1 MQLWPLDS
9 RCTTMINLLLTHHD
23 YVSILEVAKTLNV
36 SRRSIYYDLDKINE
50 WLQAHQIGF
59 IQVERSKGL
68 FLSSFQREKI
78 SELLSSE
85 QDHVYYFL
93 QPKERMQLILC
104 SLFGHSQPVFVD
116 YFCQICDVSRNTAFN
131 DLKTVRQKLNKY
143 DLELVFEPNNG
154 YRVEGSLIMQ
164 RALFLYYFDP
174 IIPLVQNRA
183 IPGFSAL
190 NFYNPDEVEQIM
202 KQLKKVEKRLQTNYV
217 SGMLFSLSTLINNI
231 VKRNESIVI
240 DEVDTVEIFQS
251 LEFQLVKIYFPQLNE
266 NEQIYLAMHLL
277 GSRVQVPTKIE
288 QTEDV
293 VELARQMV
301 TDFELLA
308 CINFDDK
315 DQLVSMIAHHL
326 KMSIYRY
333 KYGIQIGNPL
343 MADIRA
349 SYPDLFD
356 LTVKAARGIK
366 KKLGM
371 PIPDAEIAYI
381 TMHFG
386 GFLRQKN
393 IMVTNRILLVCPNG
407 ISTANM
413 LKGEVESLHPNIE
426 VIAIVPVEEIEQY
439 ISSID
444 FIISTVDVNTSV
456 PVIRVNPII
465 SEEDRLRILSRV
477 ARSSTSKVKSNQIT
491 LDKIIKVVG
500 QYLNDDQLE
509 RVILEL
515 QPLFGSIEFN
525 ERRKNMS
532 IRLSDVLTL
541 SRIQVMHRVADW
553 RSALTIASQP
563 LIDEKV
569 ISDQYIEAMIANVE
583 YYGPYI
589 VIAPYLALGHALP
602 SDGVHALGVSI
613 LKLQEDVFFEDR
625 PVSVVMILAPIDK
638 RSHLGIMK
646 DIMDLFN
653 DSQFVSSLSDCDHSS
668 RIFDLI
674 VNRKKD
680 EEVVDDGD

>member
-50 WLQAHQIGF
+50 WLQTHQIGF

-85 QDHVYYFL
+85 QDRVYYFL

-174 IIPLVQNRA
+174 IIPLIQNRA
-183 IPGFSAL
+183 IPGFSVL
-190 NFYNPDEVEQIM
+190 NFYDSDEVEQIM
-202 KQLKKVEKRLQTNYV
+202 KQLKKVEERLQTNYV

-231 VKRNESIVI
+231 MKRNESIVI
-240 DEVDTVEIFQS
+240 DEVDTKEIFQS
-251 LEFQLVKIYFPQLNE
+251 QEFQLVKIYFPELNE

-315 DQLVSMIAHHL
+315 EQLVSMIAHHL

-426 VIAIVPVEEIEQY
+426 VVAIVPVEEIERY

-515 QPLFGSIEFN
+515 QPLFGSIEIN
-525 ERRKNMS
+525 DRRMNMS
-532 IRLSDVLTL
+532 IRLADVLTH
-541 SRIQVMHRVADW
+541 SRIQVLHRVSDW

-569 ISDQYIEAMIANVE
+569 ITDQYIEAMIANVE

-602 SDGVHALGVSI
+602 SDGVNALGVSI

-653 DSQFVSSLSDCDHSS
+653 DSQFVSSLSDCDHSA
-668 RIFDLI
+668 RIYDLI

-680 EEVVDDGD
+680 EEVADDGD

>member
-1 MQLWPLDS
+1 MQLWSLDT
-9 RCTTMINLLLTHHD
+9 RCTTMLNVLMTHQD
-23 YVSILEVAKTLNV
+23 YVSVLEIAKTLNV
-36 SRRSIYYDLDKINE
+36 SRRSIYYDLEKINE
-50 WLQAHQIGF
+50 WLQAHSVGF
-59 IQVERSKGL
+59 IQVERNRGL
-68 FLSSFQREKI
+68 FLSSVQREKI
-78 SELLSSE
+78 SELLKSE
-85 QDHVYYFL
+85 QDRIYYFL

-104 SLFGHSQPVFVD
+104 SLFGQSAPVFVD
-116 YFCQICDVSRNTAFN
+116 YFCQVCDVSRNTAFN

-143 DLELVFEPNNG
+143 ELELVFEPHNG

-164 RALFLYYFDP
+164 RALFLYYFEP
-174 IIPLVQNRA
+174 IIPLIQNRS
-183 IPGFSAL
+183 IPGFKYL
-190 NFYNPDEVEQIM
+190 NFFDPDEVDQIM
-202 KQLKKVEKRLQTNYV
+202 RKLKKIEERLHTNYV

-231 VKRNESIVI
+231 IKRDESIVI
-240 DEVDTVEIFQS
+240 DEVDKEEIAQS
-251 LEFQLVKIYFPQLNE
+251 QEFQLVKIYFSQLNE

-277 GSRVQVPTKIE
+277 GSRVQVPTVIE
-288 QTEDV
+288 QKEDV
-293 VELARQMV
+293 IELAKQLV
-301 TDFELLA
+301 SDFELLA

-315 DQLVSMIAHHL
+315 EQLISMIAHHL

-356 LTVKAARGIK
+356 LTVKASRGIK
-366 KKLGM
+366 KKLGL

-386 GFLRQKN
+386 GFLRQRN
-393 IMVTNRILLVCPNG
+393 LTMTNRILLVCPNG

-413 LKGEVESLHPNIE
+413 LKSEVEALHPNIE
-426 VIAIVPVEEIEQY
+426 VVAIAPIEDVEKY

-444 FIISTVDVNTSV
+444 FIISTVDVNATV

-477 ARSSTSKVKSNQIT
+477 ARSSTTKVKSNQISM
-491 LDKIIKVVG
+491 DKIIKIVG

-515 QPLFGSIEFN
+515 EPLFGAMEVN
-525 ERRKNMS
+525 ERRKQMS
-532 IRLSDVLTL
+532 IRLSDVLKK
-541 SRIQVMHRVADW
+541 SQIQVIQRVHDW
-553 RSALTIASQP
+553 RSALTLASAP
-563 LIDEKV
+563 LLKENV
-569 ISDQYIEAMIANVE
+569 ISESYISAMIANVE

-602 SDGVHALGVSI
+602 SDGVNTLGVSV

-625 PVSVVMILAPIDK
+625 PVSVVIILAPVDK
-638 RSHLGIMK
+638 QSHLGIMK

-653 DSQFVSSLSDCDHSS
+653 DNDFVSQLADCDQPQ
-668 RIFDLI
+668 RIFDLM
-674 VNRKKD
+674 VHPRKD
-680 EEVVDDGD
+680 EEDTGDGD

>member
-1 MQLWPLDS
+1 MQLWSLDT
-9 RCTTMINLLLTHHD
+9 RCTTMLNVLMTHQD
-23 YVSILEVAKTLNV
+23 YVSVLEIAKTLNV
-36 SRRSIYYDLDKINE
+36 SRRSIYYDLEKINE
-50 WLQAHQIGF
+50 WLQAHSVGF
-59 IQVERSKGL
+59 IQVERNRGL
-68 FLSSFQREKI
+68 FLSSVQREKI
-78 SELLSSE
+78 SELLKSE
-85 QDHVYYFL
+85 QDRIYYFL

-104 SLFGHSQPVFVD
+104 SLFGQSAPVFVD
-116 YFCQICDVSRNTAFN
+116 YFCQVCDVSRNTAFN

-143 DLELVFEPNNG
+143 ELELVFEPHNG

-164 RALFLYYFDP
+164 RALFLYYFEP
-174 IIPLVQNRA
+174 IIPLIQNRS
-183 IPGFSAL
+183 IPGFKYL
-190 NFYNPDEVEQIM
+190 NFFDPDEVDQIM
-202 KQLKKVEKRLQTNYV
+202 RRLKKIEERLHTNYV

-231 VKRNESIVI
+231 IKRDESIVI
-240 DEVDTVEIFQS
+240 DEVDKEEIAQS
-251 LEFQLVKIYFPQLNE
+251 QEFQLVKIYFSQLNE

-277 GSRVQVPTKIE
+277 GSRVQVPTVIE
-288 QTEDV
+288 QKEDV
-293 VELARQMV
+293 IELAKQLV
-301 TDFELLA
+301 SDFELLA

-315 DQLVSMIAHHL
+315 EQLISMIAHHL

-356 LTVKAARGIK
+356 LTVKASRGIK
-366 KKLGM
+366 KKLGL

-386 GFLRQKN
+386 GFLRQRN
-393 IMVTNRILLVCPNG
+393 LMMTNRILLVCPNG

-413 LKGEVESLHPNIE
+413 LKSEVESLHPNIE
-426 VIAIVPVEEIEQY
+426 VVAIAPIEDVEKY

-444 FIISTVDVNTSV
+444 FIISTVDVNATV

-477 ARSSTSKVKSNQIT
+477 ARSSTTKVKSNQIT
-491 LDKIIKVVG
+491 MDKIIKIVG

-515 QPLFGSIEFN
+515 EPLFGAMEVN
-525 ERRKNMS
+525 ERRKQMS
-532 IRLSDVLTL
+532 IRLSDVLKK
-541 SRIQVMHRVADW
+541 SQIQVIQRVHDW
-553 RSALTIASQP
+553 RSALTLASAP
-563 LIDEKV
+563 LLKENV
-569 ISDQYIEAMIANVE
+569 ISESYISAMIANVE

-602 SDGVHALGVSI
+602 SDGVNSLGVSV

-625 PVSVVMILAPIDK
+625 PVSVVIILAPVDK
-638 RSHLGIMK
+638 QSHLGIMK

-653 DSQFVSSLSDCDHSS
+653 DNDFVSQLADCDQPQ
-668 RIFDLI
+668 RIFDLM
-674 VNRKKD
+674 VHPRKD
-680 EEVVDDGD
+680 EEDTDDGD

>member
-1 MQLWPLDS
+1 MQLWSLDT
-9 RCTTMINLLLTHHD
+9 RCTTMLNLLLTHHD
-23 YVSILEVAKTLNV
+23 YVSIVEVAKTLNV
-36 SRRSIYYDLDKINE
+36 SRRSIYYDLNKINE
-50 WLQAHQIGF
+50 WLETHQVSF
-59 IQVERSKGL
+59 IQVERSRGL
-68 FLSSFQREKI
+68 ILSSSQREKI
-78 SELLSSE
+78 SELLTSDIE
-85 QDHVYYFL
+85 HVYYFL
-93 QPKERMQLILC
+93 QPKERTQLILC
-104 SLFGHSQPVFVD
+104 SLLGQFEPVFVD

-143 DLELVFEPNNG
+143 ELELIFEPHTG
-154 YRVEGSLIMQ
+154 YRVDGSLIMQ
-164 RALFLYYFDP
+164 RALFLYYFEP
-174 IIPLVQNRA
+174 IIPILQNRA
-183 IPGFSAL
+183 IPGFHLL
-190 NFYNPDEVEQIM
+190 NFYDFEEVEQIM
-202 KQLKKVEKRLQTNYV
+202 KQLKKVEERLHTNYV
-217 SGMLFSLSTLINNI
+217 SGMIFSLSTLINNI
-231 VKRNESIVI
+231 IKRKESIVI
-240 DEVDTVEIFQS
+240 DEVDAEEITQS
-251 LEFQLVKIYFPQLNE
+251 QEFQLVKIHFPQLNS

-288 QTEDV
+288 QTEDAI
-293 VELARQMV
+293 ELARQLV

-315 DQLVSMIAHHL
+315 DQLISMIAHHL

-343 MADIRA
+343 MADIRT

-366 KKLGM
+366 KKLGV

-393 IMVTNRILLVCPNG
+393 ISVTSRILLVCPNG

-426 VIAIVPVEEIEQY
+426 VVGIVPVEKIEQY
-439 ISSID
+439 LSSID
-444 FIISTVDVNTSV
+444 FIISTVDVNTTV

-477 ARSSTSKVKSNQIT
+477 ARSSTSKLKSNQIT
-491 LDKIIKVVG
+491 MEKIVKIVG

-509 RVILEL
+509 RIILEL
-515 QPLFGSIEFN
+515 QPLFGSFETGD
-525 ERRKNMS
+525 RRKTMS
-532 IRLSDVLTL
+532 IRLSDVLTPT
-541 SRIQVMHRVADW
+541 RVQVLHKVKDW
-553 RSALTIASQP
+553 RSALTIASAP

-569 ISDQYIEAMIANVE
+569 INESYIDAMIANVE

-602 SDGVHALGVSI
+602 SDGVNALGVSV
-613 LKLQEDVFFEDR
+613 LKLEEDVFFEDR

-653 DSQFVSSLSDCDHSS
+653 DGQFVSDLSDYKMPQP
-668 RIFDLI
+668 IYELI

-680 EEVVDDGD
+680 EEDEVYGD

>member
-1 MQLWPLDS
+1 MQLWSLDT
-9 RCTTMINLLLTHHD
+9 RCTTMLNLLLTHQD
-23 YVSILEVAKTLNV
+23 YVSIVEVAKTLNV
-36 SRRSIYYDLDKINE
+36 SRRSIYYDLSKINE
-50 WLQAHQIGF
+50 WLEAHQIGF

-68 FLSSFQREKI
+68 FLSSSQREKI

-85 QDHVYYFL
+85 IEHTYYFL
-93 QPKERMQLILC
+93 QPKERMQLLLC
-104 SLFGHSQPVFVD
+104 SLLGQAEPVFVD

-131 DLKTVRQKLNKY
+131 DLKNVRQKLNKY
-143 DLELVFEPNNG
+143 ELELIFEPHSG
-154 YRVEGSLIMQ
+154 YRIEGSLIMQ

-174 IIPLVQNRA
+174 IIPLLQNRA
-183 IPGFSAL
+183 IPGFKLL
-190 NFYNPDEVEQIM
+190 NFFDADEVDLIM
-202 KQLKKVEKRLQTNYV
+202 KQLKKVEEKLQTNYV
-217 SGMLFSLSTLINNI
+217 SGMIFSLSTLMNNI
-231 VKRNESIVI
+231 IKRKESIVI
-240 DEVDTVEIFQS
+240 DEVDVDEISQS
-251 LEFQLVKIYFPQLNE
+251 QEYQLVKIYFPQLNA
-266 NEQIYLAMHLL
+266 NEQIYLSMHLL

-293 VELARQMV
+293 LDLARQLV

-315 DQLVSMIAHHL
+315 EQLVSMIAHHL

-343 MADIRA
+343 MADIRT

-356 LTVKAARGIK
+356 LTVKASRGIK
-366 KKLGM
+366 KKLGL

-393 IMVTNRILLVCPNG
+393 ITVTNRILLVCPNG

-426 VIAIVPVEEIEQY
+426 VVGIVPVEDIDKY
-439 ISSID
+439 ISTID

-477 ARSSTSKVKSNQIT
+477 ARSSTSKLKSNQIT
-491 LDKIIKVVG
+491 LDKIVRIVG

-515 QPLFGSIEFN
+515 QPMFGSIEMQD
-525 ERRKNMS
+525 RRMHMS
-532 IRLSDVLTL
+532 IRLSDVLTPA
-541 SRIQVMHRVADW
+541 RIQVLNNVEDW
-553 RSALTIASQP
+553 RSALTIASAP
-563 LIDEKV
+563 LINDHV
-569 ISDQYIEAMIANVE
+569 IAESYIDAMIANVE

-602 SDGVHALGVSI
+602 SDGVNALGVSI
-613 LKLQEDVFFEDR
+613 LKLEEDVFFEDR
-625 PVSVVMILAPIDK
+625 PVSVVIILAPIDK

-653 DSQFVSSLSDCDHSS
+653 DGQFVSDLSDCRLPRDVYE
-668 RIFDLI
+668 LI

-680 EEVVDDGD
+680 DEVADDGD

>member
-1 MQLWPLDS
+1 
-9 RCTTMINLLLTHHD
+9 MINLLLTHHD

-50 WLQAHQIGF
+50 WLQTHQIGF

-85 QDHVYYFL
+85 QDRVYYFL

-174 IIPLVQNRA
+174 IIPLIQNRA
-183 IPGFSAL
+183 IPGFSVL
-190 NFYNPDEVEQIM
+190 NFYDSDEVEQIM
-202 KQLKKVEKRLQTNYV
+202 KQLKKVEERLQTNYV

-231 VKRNESIVI
+231 MKRNESIVI
-240 DEVDTVEIFQS
+240 DEVDTKEIFQS
-251 LEFQLVKIYFPQLNE
+251 QEFQLVKIYFPELNE

-315 DQLVSMIAHHL
+315 EQLVSMIAHHL

-426 VIAIVPVEEIEQY
+426 VVAIVPVEEIERY

-515 QPLFGSIEFN
+515 QPLFGSIEIN
-525 ERRKNMS
+525 DRRMNMS
-532 IRLSDVLTL
+532 IRLADVLTH
-541 SRIQVMHRVADW
+541 SRIQVLHRVSDW

-569 ISDQYIEAMIANVE
+569 ITDQYIEAMIANVE

-602 SDGVHALGVSI
+602 SDGVNALGVSI

-653 DSQFVSSLSDCDHSS
+653 DSQFVSSLSDCDHSA
-668 RIFDLI
+668 RIYDLI

-680 EEVVDDGD
+680 EEVADDGD

>member
-1 MQLWPLDS
+1 MQLWSLDT
-9 RCTTMINLLLTHHD
+9 RCTTMLNVLMTHQD
-23 YVSILEVAKTLNV
+23 YVSVLEIAKTLNV
-36 SRRSIYYDLDKINE
+36 SRRSIYYDLEKINE
-50 WLQAHQIGF
+50 WLQAHSVGF
-59 IQVERSKGL
+59 IQVERNRGL
-68 FLSSFQREKI
+68 FLSSVQREKI
-78 SELLSSE
+78 SELLKSE
-85 QDHVYYFL
+85 QDRIYYFL

-104 SLFGHSQPVFVD
+104 SLFGQPAPVFVD

-143 DLELVFEPNNG
+143 ELELVFEPHNG

-164 RALFLYYFDP
+164 RALFLYYFEP
-174 IIPLVQNRA
+174 IIPLIQNRS
-183 IPGFSAL
+183 IPGFKYL
-190 NFYNPDEVEQIM
+190 NFYDPDEVDQIM
-202 KQLKKVEKRLQTNYV
+202 KKLKKIEERLHTNYV

-231 VKRNESIVI
+231 IKRDESIVI
-240 DEVDTVEIFQS
+240 DEVDKEEIAQS
-251 LEFQLVKIYFPQLNE
+251 QEFQLVKVYFSQLNE

-277 GSRVQVPTKIE
+277 GSRVQVPTVIE
-288 QTEDV
+288 QKEDV
-293 VELARQMV
+293 IELAKQLV

-315 DQLVSMIAHHL
+315 EQLISMIAHHL

-356 LTVKAARGIK
+356 LTVKASRGIK
-366 KKLGM
+366 KKLGL

-386 GFLRQKN
+386 GFLRQRN
-393 IMVTNRILLVCPNG
+393 LTVTNRILLVCPNG

-413 LKGEVESLHPNIE
+413 LKSEVESLHPNIE
-426 VIAIVPVEEIEQY
+426 VVAIAPIEDLERY

-444 FIISTVDVNTSV
+444 FIISTVDVNAPV

-477 ARSSTSKVKSNQIT
+477 ARSSTTKVKSNQIT
-491 LDKIIKVVG
+491 MDKIIKIVG

-515 QPLFGSIEFN
+515 EPLFGAMEVN
-525 ERRKNMS
+525 ERRKQMS
-532 IRLSDVLTL
+532 IRLSDVLKKPH
-541 SRIQVMHRVADW
+541 IQVAQRVQDW
-553 RSALTIASQP
+553 RSALTVASAP
-563 LIDEKV
+563 LLKENV
-569 ISDQYIEAMIANVE
+569 INDSYISAMIANVE

-602 SDGVHALGVSI
+602 SDGVNSLGVSV

-625 PVSVVMILAPIDK
+625 PVSVVIILAPVDK
-638 RSHLGIMK
+638 QSHLGIMK

-653 DSQFVSSLSDCDHSS
+653 DNTFVSQLADCDQPQ
-668 RIFDLI
+668 RIYDLMVHPRI
-674 VNRKKD
+674 DDK
-680 EEVVDDGD
+680 ETDDGD

>member
-1 MQLWPLDS
+1 MQHWMLDT
-9 RCTTMINLLLTHHD
+9 RCITMLNLLLTHHD
-23 YVSILEVAKTLNV
+23 YVSIVEVAKTLNV
-36 SRRSIYYDLDKINE
+36 SRRSIYYDLNKINE
-50 WLQAHQIGF
+50 WLETHHIAF

-68 FLSSFQREKI
+68 FLSSSQREKI

-85 QDHVYYFL
+85 IERSYYFL
-93 QPKERMQLILC
+93 QPKERTQLILC
-104 SLFGHSQPVFVD
+104 SLLGQSEPVFVD
-116 YFCQICDVSRNTAFN
+116 YFCQICEVSRNTAFN

-143 DLELVFEPNNG
+143 DLELIFEPHSG

-174 IIPLVQNRA
+174 IIPLLHNRA
-183 IPGFSAL
+183 IPGFKLL
-190 NFYNPDEVEQIM
+190 NFYQPDQVDQIM
-202 KQLKKVEKRLQTNYV
+202 IQLNKVENRLQTNYV
-217 SGMLFSLSTLINNI
+217 SGMIFSLSTLINNI
-231 VKRNESIVI
+231 IKRKESIVI
-240 DEVDTVEIFQS
+240 DEVDAEEISQS
-251 LEFQLVKIYFPQLNE
+251 QEFQLVKIYFPQLNS

-293 VELARQMV
+293 IELASQLV

-315 DQLVSMIAHHL
+315 EQLISMIAHHL

-366 KKLGM
+366 KKLGL

-386 GFLRQKN
+386 GFLPQKN
-393 IMVTNRILLVCPNG
+393 INVTSRILLVCPNG

-426 VIAIVPVEEIEQY
+426 VIGIVPVEEIEKY
-439 ISSID
+439 IPTID

-477 ARSSTSKVKSNQIT
+477 VRSSTNKVKSNQIT
-491 LDKIIKVVG
+491 MDKIIKIVG

-515 QPLFGSIEFN
+515 QPMFASIEKGDW
-525 ERRKNMS
+525 RKNMS
-532 IRLSDVLTL
+532 IRLSNVLSP
-541 SRIQVMHRVADW
+541 SRIQVLSRVKDW
-553 RSALTIASQP
+553 RSALTIASTP
-563 LIDEKV
+563 LMDEKV
-569 ISDQYIEAMIANVE
+569 INESYIDAMIANVE

-602 SDGVHALGVSI
+602 SDGVNALGVSV
-613 LKLQEDVFFEDR
+613 LKLEEDVFFEDR
-625 PVSVVMILAPIDK
+625 PVSVVIILAPIDK

-653 DSQFVSSLSDCDHSS
+653 DGQFVSDLSDYNVPQQ
-668 RIFDLI
+668 IYELI

-680 EEVVDDGD
+680 EEVAEDVD

>member
-1 MQLWPLDS
+1 MQLWSLDT
-9 RCTTMINLLLTHHD
+9 RCTTMLNVLMTHQD
-23 YVSILEVAKTLNV
+23 YVSVLEIAKTLNV
-36 SRRSIYYDLDKINE
+36 SRRSIYYDLEKINE
-50 WLQAHQIGF
+50 WLQAHSVGF
-59 IQVERSKGL
+59 IQVERNRGL
-68 FLSSFQREKI
+68 FLSSVQREKI
-78 SELLSSE
+78 SELLKSE
-85 QDHVYYFL
+85 QDRIYYFL

-104 SLFGHSQPVFVD
+104 SLFGQPAPVFVD
-116 YFCQICDVSRNTAFN
+116 YFCQVCDVSRNTAFN

-143 DLELVFEPNNG
+143 ELELVFEPHNG

-164 RALFLYYFDP
+164 RALFLYYFEP
-174 IIPLVQNRA
+174 IIPLIQNRS
-183 IPGFSAL
+183 IPGFKYL
-190 NFYNPDEVEQIM
+190 NFFDPDEVDQIM
-202 KQLKKVEKRLQTNYV
+202 RKLKKIEERLHTNYV

-231 VKRNESIVI
+231 IKRDESIVI
-240 DEVDTVEIFQS
+240 DEVDKEEIAQS
-251 LEFQLVKIYFPQLNE
+251 QEFQLVKIYFSQLNE

-277 GSRVQVPTKIE
+277 GSRVQVPTVIE
-288 QTEDV
+288 QKEDV
-293 VELARQMV
+293 IELAKQLV
-301 TDFELLA
+301 SDFELLA

-315 DQLVSMIAHHL
+315 EQLISMIAHHL

-356 LTVKAARGIK
+356 LTVKASRGIK
-366 KKLGM
+366 KKLGL

-386 GFLRQKN
+386 GFLRQRN
-393 IMVTNRILLVCPNG
+393 LTVTNRILLVCPNG

-413 LKGEVESLHPNIE
+413 LKSEVESLHPNIE
-426 VIAIVPVEEIEQY
+426 VVAIAPIEDVEKY

-444 FIISTVDVNTSV
+444 FIISTVDVNATV

-477 ARSSTSKVKSNQIT
+477 ARSSTTKVKSNQIT
-491 LDKIIKVVG
+491 MDKIIKIVG

-515 QPLFGSIEFN
+515 EPLFGAMEVN
-525 ERRKNMS
+525 ERRKQMS
-532 IRLSDVLTL
+532 IRLSDVLKK
-541 SRIQVMHRVADW
+541 SQIQVIQRVHDW
-553 RSALTIASQP
+553 RSALTLASAP
-563 LIDEKV
+563 LLKENV
-569 ISDQYIEAMIANVE
+569 ISESYISAMIANVE

-602 SDGVHALGVSI
+602 SDGVNTLGVSV

-625 PVSVVMILAPIDK
+625 PVSVVIILAPVDK
-638 RSHLGIMK
+638 QSHLGIMK

-653 DSQFVSSLSDCDHSS
+653 DNDFVSQLADCDQPQ
-668 RIFDLI
+668 RIFDLM
-674 VNRKKD
+674 VHPRKD
-680 EEVVDDGD
+680 EEDTGDGD

>member
-426 VIAIVPVEEIEQY
+426 VVAIVPVEEIEQY

>member
-1 MQLWPLDS
+1 
-9 RCTTMINLLLTHHD
+9 
-23 YVSILEVAKTLNV
+23 
-36 SRRSIYYDLDKINE
+36 
-50 WLQAHQIGF
+50 
-59 IQVERSKGL
+59 
-68 FLSSFQREKI
+68 
-78 SELLSSE
+78 
-85 QDHVYYFL
+85 
-93 QPKERMQLILC
+93 
-104 SLFGHSQPVFVD
+104 
-116 YFCQICDVSRNTAFN
+116 
-131 DLKTVRQKLNKY
+131 
-143 DLELVFEPNNG
+143 
-154 YRVEGSLIMQ
+154 
-164 RALFLYYFDP
+164 
-174 IIPLVQNRA
+174 
-183 IPGFSAL
+183 
-190 NFYNPDEVEQIM
+190 
-202 KQLKKVEKRLQTNYV
+202 
-217 SGMLFSLSTLINNI
+217 
-231 VKRNESIVI
+231 
-240 DEVDTVEIFQS
+240 
-251 LEFQLVKIYFPQLNE
+251 
-266 NEQIYLAMHLL
+266 
-277 GSRVQVPTKIE
+277 
-288 QTEDV
+288 
-293 VELARQMV
+293 
-301 TDFELLA
+301 
-308 CINFDDK
+308 
-315 DQLVSMIAHHL
+315 
-326 KMSIYRY
+326 
-333 KYGIQIGNPL
+333 
-343 MADIRA
+343 
-349 SYPDLFD
+349 
-356 LTVKAARGIK
+356 
-366 KKLGM
+366 
-371 PIPDAEIAYI
+371 
-381 TMHFG
+381 MHFG

-426 VIAIVPVEEIEQY
+426 VVAIVPVEEIERY

-515 QPLFGSIEFN
+515 QPLFGSIEIN
-525 ERRKNMS
+525 DRRMNMS
-532 IRLSDVLTL
+532 IRLADVLTH
-541 SRIQVMHRVADW
+541 SRIQVLHRVSDW

-569 ISDQYIEAMIANVE
+569 ITDRYIEAMIANVE

-602 SDGVHALGVSI
+602 SDGVNALGVSI

-653 DSQFVSSLSDCDHSS
+653 DSQFVSSLSDCDHSA
-668 RIFDLI
+668 RIYDLI

-680 EEVVDDGD
+680 EEVADDGD

>member
-231 VKRNESIVI
+231 MKRNESIVI
-240 DEVDTVEIFQS
+240 DEVDTKEIFQS
-251 LEFQLVKIYFPQLNE
+251 QEFQLVKIYFPELNE

-426 VIAIVPVEEIEQY
+426 VVAIVPVEEIEQY

-653 DSQFVSSLSDCDHSS
+653 DSQFVSSLSDCDHSA
-668 RIFDLI
+668 RIYDLI

>member
-68 FLSSFQREKI
+68 FLSSIQREKI

-85 QDHVYYFL
+85 QDRAYYFL

-104 SLFGHSQPVFVD
+104 SLFGHSEPVFVD

-174 IIPLVQNRA
+174 IIPLIQNRA
-183 IPGFSAL
+183 IPGFSVL
-190 NFYNPDEVEQIM
+190 NFYDSDEVEQIM
-202 KQLKKVEKRLQTNYV
+202 KQLKKVEERLQTNYV

-231 VKRNESIVI
+231 IKRNESIVI
-240 DEVDTVEIFQS
+240 DEVDTEEIFQS
-251 LEFQLVKIYFPQLNE
+251 QEFQLVKIYFPQLNE

-315 DQLVSMIAHHL
+315 EQLVSMIAHHL

-426 VIAIVPVEEIEQY
+426 VVAIVPVEEIEQY

-491 LDKIIKVVG
+491 LDKIVKVVG

-509 RVILEL
+509 RIILEL
-515 QPLFGSIEFN
+515 QPLFGSFEAN
-525 ERRKNMS
+525 ERRLNLS
-532 IRLSDVLTL
+532 IRLADVLTH
-541 SRIQVMHRVADW
+541 SRIQVLHRVSDW

-569 ISDQYIEAMIANVE
+569 ITDQYIEAMIANVE

-602 SDGVHALGVSI
+602 SDGVNALGVSI

-653 DSQFVSSLSDCDHSS
+653 DTQFVSNLSDCDHPA

-674 VNRKKD
+674 MNRKKD
-680 EEVVDDGD
+680 EEVIEDGD

>member
-1 MQLWPLDS
+1 MQLWSLDT
-9 RCTTMINLLLTHHD
+9 RCTTMLNVLMTHQD
-23 YVSILEVAKTLNV
+23 YVSVLEIAKTLNV
-36 SRRSIYYDLDKINE
+36 SRRSIYYDLEKINE
-50 WLQAHQIGF
+50 WLQAHSVGF
-59 IQVERSKGL
+59 IQVERNRGL
-68 FLSSFQREKI
+68 FLSSVQREKI
-78 SELLSSE
+78 SELLKSE
-85 QDHVYYFL
+85 QDRIYYFL

-104 SLFGHSQPVFVD
+104 SLFGQSAPVFVD
-116 YFCQICDVSRNTAFN
+116 YFCQVCDVSRNTAFN

-143 DLELVFEPNNG
+143 ELELVFEPHNG

-164 RALFLYYFDP
+164 RALFLYYFEP
-174 IIPLVQNRA
+174 IIPLIQNRS
-183 IPGFSAL
+183 IPGFKYL
-190 NFYNPDEVEQIM
+190 NFFDPDEVDQIM
-202 KQLKKVEKRLQTNYV
+202 RKLKKIEERLHTNYV

-231 VKRNESIVI
+231 IKRDESIVI
-240 DEVDTVEIFQS
+240 DEVDKEEIAQS
-251 LEFQLVKIYFPQLNE
+251 QEFQLVKIYFSQLNE

-277 GSRVQVPTKIE
+277 GSRVQVPTVIE
-288 QTEDV
+288 QKEDV
-293 VELARQMV
+293 IELAKQLV
-301 TDFELLA
+301 SDFELLA

-315 DQLVSMIAHHL
+315 EQLISMIAHHL

-356 LTVKAARGIK
+356 LTVKASRGIK
-366 KKLGM
+366 KKLGL

-386 GFLRQKN
+386 GFLRQRN
-393 IMVTNRILLVCPNG
+393 LMMTNRILLVCPNG

-413 LKGEVESLHPNIE
+413 LKSEVESLHPNIE
-426 VIAIVPVEEIEQY
+426 VVAIAPIEDVEKY

-444 FIISTVDVNTSV
+444 FIISTVDVNATV

-477 ARSSTSKVKSNQIT
+477 ARSSTTKVKSNQIT
-491 LDKIIKVVG
+491 MDKIIKIVG

-515 QPLFGSIEFN
+515 EPLFGAMEVN
-525 ERRKNMS
+525 ERRKQMS
-532 IRLSDVLTL
+532 IRLSDVLKK
-541 SRIQVMHRVADW
+541 SQIQVIQRVHDW
-553 RSALTIASQP
+553 RSALTLASAP
-563 LIDEKV
+563 LLKENV
-569 ISDQYIEAMIANVE
+569 ISESYISAMIANVE

-602 SDGVHALGVSI
+602 SDGVNTLGVSV

-625 PVSVVMILAPIDK
+625 PVSVVIILAPVDK
-638 RSHLGIMK
+638 QSHLGIMK

-653 DSQFVSSLSDCDHSS
+653 DNDFVSQLADCDQPQ
-668 RIFDLI
+668 RIFDLM
-674 VNRKKD
+674 VHPRKD
-680 EEVVDDGD
+680 EEDTGDGD

>member
-1 MQLWPLDS
+1 MQLYSLDT
-9 RCTTMINLLLTHHD
+9 RCTTMLSLLLTHQD
-23 YVSILEVAKTLNV
+23 YVSILEAAKTLNV

-50 WLQAHQIGF
+50 WLQAHDIGF

-68 FLSSFQREKI
+68 FLSSVQREKI

-85 QDHVYYFL
+85 IAHTYYFL
-93 QPKERMQLILC
+93 QPKERTQLILC
-104 SLFGHSQPVFVD
+104 SLLGQSEPVFVD

-143 DLELVFEPNNG
+143 ELDLVFEPHSG

-174 IIPLVQNRA
+174 IIPLLQNKA
-183 IPGFSAL
+183 IPGFMSL
-190 NFYNPDEVEQIM
+190 NFYQPDEVEIIM
-202 KQLKKVEKRLQTNYV
+202 KQLKKVEERLQTNYV
-217 SGMLFSLSTLINNI
+217 SGMIFSLSTLINNI
-231 VKRNESIVI
+231 IKRKESIVI
-240 DEVDTVEIFQS
+240 DEVDAEEISQS
-251 LEFQLVKIYFPQLNE
+251 QEYQLVKIYFPQLNQ
-266 NEQIYLAMHLL
+266 NEQIYLSMHLL
-277 GSRVQVPTKIE
+277 GSRVQVPTKVE
-288 QTEDV
+288 QTEDAIQ
-293 VELARQMV
+293 LAKQLV

-315 DQLVSMIAHHL
+315 EQLVSMIAHHL

-386 GFLRQKN
+386 GFLRHN
-393 IMVTNRILLVCPNG
+393 NLMVSNRILLVCPNG

-426 VIAIVPVEEIEQY
+426 VVAIVPVEEVEQY

-465 SEEDRLRILSRV
+465 SEEDRLRILSRI

-491 LDKIIKVVG
+491 LDKIVKVVG
-500 QYLNDDQLE
+500 QYLNDEQLE
-509 RVILEL
+509 RVILDL
-515 QPLFGSIEFN
+515 QPMFGSIDITD
-525 ERRKNMS
+525 RRKTMS
-532 IRLSDVLTL
+532 IRLSDILTP
-541 SRIQVMHRVADW
+541 SRIQVLKRVLDW
-553 RSALTIASQP
+553 RSALTIASAP
-563 LIDEKV
+563 LMEENV
-569 ISDQYIEAMIANVE
+569 ISSSYIDAMIANVE

-602 SDGVHALGVSI
+602 SDGVNALGVSI
-613 LKLQEDVFFEDR
+613 LKLEEDVFFEDR
-625 PVSVVMILAPIDK
+625 PVSVVIILAPIDK

-653 DSQFVSSLSDCDHSS
+653 DDLFVSSLSDCKIPQH
-668 RIFDLI
+668 IYELI
-674 VNRKKD
+674 VNRKKV
-680 EEVVDDGD
+680 EEVLEDGD

>member
-1 MQLWPLDS
+1 MQLWSLDT
-9 RCTTMINLLLTHHD
+9 RCTTMLNLLLTHHD

-50 WLQAHQIGF
+50 WLQAHEILT

-68 FLSSFQREKI
+68 FLSSSQREKI

-85 QDHVYYFL
+85 IEHTYYFL
-93 QPKERMQLILC
+93 QPKERTQLILC
-104 SLFGHSQPVFVD
+104 SLLGQSEPVFVD
-116 YFCQICDVSRNTAFN
+116 YFCQMCDVSRNTAFN
-131 DLKTVRQKLNKY
+131 DLKTVRQKLDKY
-143 DLELVFEPNNG
+143 ELELIFEPHSG
-154 YRVEGSLIMQ
+154 YRIEGSLIMQ

-174 IIPLVQNRA
+174 IIPLLQNRA
-183 IPGFSAL
+183 IPGFHLL
-190 NFYNPDEVEQIM
+190 NFYDFDEVERIM
-202 KQLKKVEKRLQTNYV
+202 KQLKKVEERLQTNYV
-217 SGMLFSLSTLINNI
+217 SGMIFSLSTLLNNI
-231 VKRNESIVI
+231 IKRNESIVI
-240 DEVDTVEIFQS
+240 DEVDAEEISQS
-251 LEFQLVKIYFPQLNE
+251 QEFQLVKIYFPQLNS

-288 QTEDV
+288 QTEDAI
-293 VELARQMV
+293 ELAHQLV

-343 MADIRA
+343 MADIRT

-366 KKLGM
+366 KKLGL

-386 GFLRQKN
+386 GFLRQRN
-393 IMVTNRILLVCPNG
+393 IAVTSRILLVCPNG

-426 VIAIVPVEEIEQY
+426 VVAIVPVEEIENY
-439 ISSID
+439 ISNVD

-477 ARSSTSKVKSNQIT
+477 ARSSSTKVKSNQIT
-491 LDKIIKVVG
+491 MNKIIKIVG
-500 QYLNDDQLE
+500 QYLSDDQLE

-515 QPLFGSIEFN
+515 QPMFGTIESGD
-525 ERRKNMS
+525 RYKNMS
-532 IRLSDVLTL
+532 IRLRDVLTP
-541 SRIQVMHRVADW
+541 SRIQVLNKVSDW
-553 RSALTIASQP
+553 RSALSIASAP
-563 LIDEKV
+563 LIQEHV
-569 ISDQYIEAMIANVE
+569 ISESYIDAMIANVE

-602 SDGVHALGVSI
+602 SDGVNALGVSV
-613 LKLQEDVFFEDR
+613 LKLEEDVFFEDR
-625 PVSVVMILAPIDK
+625 PVSVVIILAPIDK

-653 DSQFVSSLSDCDHSS
+653 DGQFVSDLSDRKIPQQIHE
-668 RIFDLI
+668 LI
-674 VNRKKD
+674 VNRKK
-680 EEVVDDGD
+680 EEVWEYVD

>member
-1 MQLWPLDS
+1 MQLWSLDT
-9 RCTTMINLLLTHHD
+9 RCTTMLNLLLTHHD
-23 YVSILEVAKTLNV
+23 YVSIVEVAKTLNV
-36 SRRSIYYDLDKINE
+36 SRRSIYYDLNKINE
-50 WLQAHQIGF
+50 WLETHQIVF
-59 IQVERSKGL
+59 IQVERSRGL
-68 FLSSFQREKI
+68 ILSSSQREKI
-78 SELLSSE
+78 SELLTSDIE
-85 QDHVYYFL
+85 HVYYFL
-93 QPKERMQLILC
+93 QPKERTQLILC
-104 SLFGHSQPVFVD
+104 SLLGQVEPVFVD
-116 YFCQICDVSRNTAFN
+116 YFCQLCDVSRNTAFN

-143 DLELVFEPNNG
+143 ELELIFEPHSG

-164 RALFLYYFDP
+164 RALFLYYLDP
-174 IIPLVQNRA
+174 IIPLLQNRA
-183 IPGFSAL
+183 IPGFHLL
-190 NFYNPDEVEQIM
+190 NFYGFEEVEQIM
-202 KQLKKVEKRLQTNYV
+202 KQLKKVEERLHTSYV
-217 SGMLFSLSTLINNI
+217 SGMIFSLSTLINNI
-231 VKRNESIVI
+231 IKRKESIVI
-240 DEVDTVEIFQS
+240 DEVDAEEISQS
-251 LEFQLVKIYFPQLNE
+251 QEFQLVKIYFPQLNN

-293 VELARQMV
+293 IELASQLV

-315 DQLVSMIAHHL
+315 DQLISMIAHHL

-343 MADIRA
+343 MADIRT

-366 KKLGM
+366 KKLGV

-393 IMVTNRILLVCPNG
+393 ISVTSRILLVCPNG

-426 VIAIVPVEEIEQY
+426 VVGIVPVEKIEQY
-439 ISSID
+439 LSSID
-444 FIISTVDVNTSV
+444 FIISTIDVNTTV

-477 ARSSTSKVKSNQIT
+477 ARSSTSKLKSNQIT
-491 LDKIIKVVG
+491 MEKIVKIVG

-515 QPLFGSIEFN
+515 QTLFGSFEAGD
-525 ERRKNMS
+525 RRKTMS
-532 IRLSDVLTL
+532 IRLSDVLTP
-541 SRIQVMHRVADW
+541 SRVQVLQKVNDW
-553 RSALTIASQP
+553 RSALTIASAP
-563 LIDEKV
+563 LIEEKV
-569 ISDQYIEAMIANVE
+569 INESYIDAMIANVE

-602 SDGVHALGVSI
+602 SDGVNALGVSV
-613 LKLQEDVFFEDR
+613 LKLEEDVFFEDR

-653 DSQFVSSLSDCDHSS
+653 DGQFVSDLSDYKMPQP
-668 RIFDLI
+668 IYELI

-680 EEVVDDGD
+680 EEDEVYGD

>member
-1 MQLWPLDS
+1 
-9 RCTTMINLLLTHHD
+9 MI
-23 YVSILEVAKTLNV
+23 
-36 SRRSIYYDLDKINE
+36 
-50 WLQAHQIGF
+50 
-59 IQVERSKGL
+59 
-68 FLSSFQREKI
+68 
-78 SELLSSE
+78 
-85 QDHVYYFL
+85 
-93 QPKERMQLILC
+93 
-104 SLFGHSQPVFVD
+104 
-116 YFCQICDVSRNTAFN
+116 
-131 DLKTVRQKLNKY
+131 
-143 DLELVFEPNNG
+143 
-154 YRVEGSLIMQ
+154 
-164 RALFLYYFDP
+164 
-174 IIPLVQNRA
+174 
-183 IPGFSAL
+183 
-190 NFYNPDEVEQIM
+190 
-202 KQLKKVEKRLQTNYV
+202 
-217 SGMLFSLSTLINNI
+217 FSLSTLMNNI
-231 VKRNESIVI
+231 IKRKESIVI
-240 DEVDTVEIFQS
+240 DEVDVDEISQS
-251 LEFQLVKIYFPQLNE
+251 QEYQLVKIYFPQLNA
-266 NEQIYLAMHLL
+266 NEQIYLSMHLL

-293 VELARQMV
+293 LDLARQLV

-315 DQLVSMIAHHL
+315 EQLVSMIAHHL

-343 MADIRA
+343 MADIRT

-356 LTVKAARGIK
+356 LTVKASRGIK
-366 KKLGM
+366 KKLGL

-393 IMVTNRILLVCPNG
+393 ITVTNRILLVCPNG

-426 VIAIVPVEEIEQY
+426 VVGIVPVEDIDKY
-439 ISSID
+439 ISTID

-477 ARSSTSKVKSNQIT
+477 ARSSTSKLKSNQIT
-491 LDKIIKVVG
+491 LDKIVRIVG

-515 QPLFGSIEFN
+515 QPMFGSIETQD
-525 ERRKNMS
+525 RRMHMS
-532 IRLSDVLTL
+532 IRLSDVLTPA
-541 SRIQVMHRVADW
+541 RIQVLNNVEDW
-553 RSALTIASQP
+553 RSALTIASAP
-563 LIDEKV
+563 LINDHV
-569 ISDQYIEAMIANVE
+569 IAESYIDAMIANVE

-602 SDGVHALGVSI
+602 SDGVNALGVSI
-613 LKLQEDVFFEDR
+613 LKLEEDVFFEDR
-625 PVSVVMILAPIDK
+625 PVSVVIILAPIDK

-653 DSQFVSSLSDCDHSS
+653 DGQFVSDLSDCRLPRDVYE
-668 RIFDLI
+668 LI

-680 EEVVDDGD
+680 DEVADDGD

>member
-1 MQLWPLDS
+1 MQLWPLDT
-9 RCTTMINLLLTHHD
+9 RCTTMLNLLLTHQD

-36 SRRSIYYDLDKINE
+36 SRRSIYYDLNKINE
-50 WLQAHQIGF
+50 WLEAHQVSF

-78 SELLSSE
+78 SELLSSKIE
-85 QDHVYYFL
+85 QTYYFL
-93 QPKERMQLILC
+93 QPKERTQLILC
-104 SLFGHSQPVFVD
+104 SLLGQSQPVFVD

-143 DLELVFEPNNG
+143 DLELVFEPHNG
-154 YRVEGSLIMQ
+154 YHVEGSLIMQ

-174 IIPLVQNRA
+174 IIPLIQNQT
-183 IPGFSAL
+183 IPGFKLL
-190 NFYNPDEVEQIM
+190 NFYDVDEVDQIM
-202 KQLKKVEKRLQTNYV
+202 KQLKKVEERLQTNYV

-231 VKRNESIVI
+231 VKREESIVI
-240 DEVDTVEIFQS
+240 EEVDVQEIFQS
-251 LEFQLVKIYFPQLNE
+251 QEFQLVKIHFPQLNE

-293 VELARQMV
+293 LALARQLV

-315 DQLVSMIAHHL
+315 EQLVSMIAHHL

-356 LTVKAARGIK
+356 LTVKAARGTK
-366 KKLGM
+366 KKLGL

-393 IMVTNRILLVCPNG
+393 ITPTNRILLVCPNG

-426 VIAIVPVEEIEQY
+426 VVGIVPVEEIEKY
-439 ISSID
+439 LPNID

-456 PVIRVNPII
+456 PVIRVSPII

-477 ARSSTSKVKSNQIT
+477 ARSSTTKLKSNQIN
-491 LDKIIKVVG
+491 LEKIIKVVG
-500 QYLNDDQLE
+500 QYLNDEQLE

-515 QPLFGSIEFN
+515 QPMFGPIESQD
-525 ERRKNMS
+525 RRKHMS
-532 IRLSDVLTL
+532 IRLTDVLTQ
-541 SRIQVMHRVADW
+541 SRIQVLHKVSDW
-553 RSALTIASQP
+553 RSALTIASAP
-563 LIDEKV
+563 LIEEKV
-569 ISDQYIEAMIANVE
+569 ITESYIDAMIANVE

-589 VIAPYLALGHALP
+589 VIAPFLALGHALP
-602 SDGVHALGVSI
+602 SDGVNALGVSV
-613 LKLQEDVFFEDR
+613 LKLEEDVYFEDR

-653 DSQFVSSLSDCDHSS
+653 DSRFVSDLSDCKVPSDVYE
-668 RIFDLI
+668 L
-674 VNRKKD
+674 VLNQKKD
-680 EEVVDDGD
+680 AEGEENVD